1 MSVKMGKN
9 IDVVLEEELK
19 SSYIDYAMSVIIGR
33 AIPEARDGMKPAQRR
48 ILYAMYR
55 MNNTHSQP
63 TKKSAR
69 IVGET
74 LGKYHPHGD
83 IAVYETLVR
92 MAQGFSMNYPMV
104 EGQGNWGSI
113 DGDGAAAQRY
123 TEARLTRI
131 AEEVLDGLEQETVD
145 MVPNFDNTEK
155 EPWVLPGKV
164 PSLLINGASG
174 IAVGVVTSIPPH
186 NLAEVCDAVIYR
198 LSNKDATAEEITN
211 IIKGPDF
218 PTGGIAVMS
227 PASTN
232 GYIHGR
238 GQLRIRAK
246 AGIEEKSGKIIITE
260 IPYNVNKS
268 QLIQGIALLV
278 REKRVQGIR
287 DIRDESDRTGIRVVI
302 ETKQGENPEQV
313 LNMLYRHSNLEVTY
327 PIINLAIVGKSLKSL
342 NILQLINVFIEHR
355 VEVIH
360 RASSHELTVA
370 KEKLHITEGLL
381 KAIAQIDAII
391 ETVKQSDDSKAAK
404 ARLCELFG
412 LTEKQAEAIL
422 DMKLSRLTRLEDDSL
437 NKEKAELEAK
447 VRHHTEIISSKQKID
462 EIIEE
467 EMEEL
472 KKKYG
477 RPRRTEI
484 TYTDGDAD
492 MTDEDMISDE
502 KVTIILTTQGYVK
515 RMPANLYKEQAR
527 GGKGVISINLKEGD
541 SVRQI
546 INCNNK
552 DFLVCVSNAGRIYWL
567 KAYNVPESSRYAEGR
582 AIVNLLNLENES
594 IVDLLDVKKFTDS
607 KIAFLT
613 KRGIVKRMKGE
624 LFSHPRSSGVRA
636 VTLYP
641 GDEVADTLVYS
652 TEKYL
657 IIVTRGGK
665 AIKFEEDEL
674 RLTGRESMGVRGIRI
689 AGDEAKNIFAA
700 NEEGS
705 VLSVTEKGFGKITPI
720 KEYRLQARGG
730 KGVRNMKINEKTG
743 PVSRSMFVGEEK
755 SLLLINTVGKSI
767 TIPISSIRVTGRSA
781 SGVRLMR
788 MEERA
793 RISDAILLHESA
805 PESAIPESPAGGNGA
820 SEQPS

>member
-1 MSVKMGKN
+1 
-9 IDVVLEEELK
+9 
-19 SSYIDYAMSVIIGR
+19 
-33 AIPEARDGMKPAQRR
+33 MK
-48 ILYAMYR
+48 
-55 MNNTHSQP
+55 
-63 TKKSAR
+63 
-69 IVGET
+69 
-74 LGKYHPHGD
+74 
-83 IAVYETLVR
+83 
-92 MAQGFSMNYPMV
+92 
-104 EGQGNWGSI
+104 
-113 DGDGAAAQRY
+113 
-123 TEARLTRI
+123 
-131 AEEVLDGLEQETVD
+131 
-145 MVPNFDNTEK
+145 
-155 EPWVLPGKV
+155 
-164 PSLLINGASG
+164 
-174 IAVGVVTSIPPH
+174 
-186 NLAEVCDAVIYR
+186 
-198 LSNKDATAEEITN
+198 
-211 IIKGPDF
+211 
-218 PTGGIAVMS
+218 
-227 PASTN
+227 
-232 GYIHGR
+232 
-238 GQLRIRAK
+238 
-246 AGIEEKSGKIIITE
+246 
-260 IPYNVNKS
+260 
-268 QLIQGIALLV
+268 
-278 REKRVQGIR
+278 
-287 DIRDESDRTGIRVVI
+287 
-302 ETKQGENPEQV
+302 
-313 LNMLYRHSNLEVTY
+313 
-327 PIINLAIVGKSLKSL
+327 
-342 NILQLINVFIEHR
+342 
-355 VEVIH
+355 
-360 RASSHELTVA
+360 
-370 KEKLHITEGLL
+370 
-381 KAIAQIDAII
+381 
-391 ETVKQSDDSKAAK
+391 
-404 ARLCELFG
+404 
-412 LTEKQAEAIL
+412 
-422 DMKLSRLTRLEDDSL
+422 
-437 NKEKAELEAK
+437 
-447 VRHHTEIISSKQKID
+447 
-462 EIIEE
+462 
-467 EMEEL
+467 EL

-594 IVDLLDVKKFTDS
+594 IVDLLDVKKFADS

-805 PESAIPESPAGGNGA
+805 PEAAIPEGPAGGNGA